1 MKKAA
6 AAFAVLAVLLSD
18 LMCAVV
24 AYAYRDMLCGIEHLG
39 YSAPARTAFL
49 FAVLFLIGIL
59 VCVVLA
65 IVLYRK
71 AKKPHPEP

>member
-18 LMCAVV
+18 VMCAVV

-39 YSAPARTAFL
+39 YSAPADTAFL
-49 FAVLFLIGIL
+49 LVIPFAAGIA

-65 IVLYRK
+65 AVLYKRSK
-71 AKKPHPEP
+71 R

>member
-49 FAVLFLIGIL
+49 FAVPILIGIL

-71 AKKPHPEP
+71 AKKSHPEP